1 MIQYGLRLA
10 VFMVPFIFIVLVVPV
25 FSVDYHYHP
34 ARKSFFTVNPSL
46 RADALAQQAAELDD
60 VLRQNVSEPISP
72 LTIALEERKTQEGGN
87 WNELDVLGFRMSL
100 SRLDLEQDDKRRERQ
115 TGDDLFLPDFRS
127 IFSRGSFGKDDLE
140 ALGEFFRPQLKLGI
154 EF

>member
-1 MIQYGLRLA
+1 MFV
-10 VFMVPFIFIVLVVPV
+10 VFIVPV
-25 FSVDYHYHP
+25 FSADHHHP

-46 RADALAQQAAELDD
+46 RADVLAQQVVEQDD
-60 VLRQNVSEPISP
+60 ALRQTVFEPISP
-72 LTIALEERKTQEGGN
+72 LAIALEERKTQHGGN
-87 WNELDVLGFRMSL
+87 WNEFGVQGLRMSL

-127 IFSRGSFGKDDLE
+127 IFSRGAFGKDDLE

>member
-1 MIQYGLRLA
+1 MKQCGLRLA
-10 VFMVPFIFIVLVVPV
+10 AFMVVPFMFVVFSVPV
-25 FSVDYHYHP
+25 FSADYQRP

-46 RADALAQQAAELDD
+46 RADALAQQAVEMDD
-60 VLRQNVSEPISP
+60 VLRQTVSEPISP

-115 TGDDLFLPDFRS
+115 TVDDLFLPDFRS
-127 IFSRGSFGKDDLE
+127 IISRGSFGKDDLE

>member
-1 MIQYGLRLA
+1 MKQYRLLPA
-10 VFMVPFIFIVLVVPV
+10 AFMVLPFMFIVLIVPV
-25 FSVDYHYHP
+25 FSADYHHP

-46 RADALAQQAAELDD
+46 RADILAQQAAEPDD
-60 VLRQNVSEPISP
+60 VLRQTVFESVSPFS
-72 LTIALEERKTQEGGN
+72 IALEERKTQESGN

-100 SRLDLEQDDKRRERQ
+100 SRLDPEKDDKRRERQ

-127 IFSRGSFGKDDLE
+127 IFFRGSFGRDDLE